1 MKSDKVDFWILV
13 EEHQERVLNT
23 CYRFVH
29 RREDAE
35 DLTQE
40 VFLEVYRSLDKFHG
54 DAKFSTWIYRIAVT
68 KSIDFL
74 RKQKRKKRFAEAKR
88 VFGLKN
94 EPLPELPANEK
105 SRPDEILQEQERQ
118 EILRKAVNSLPE
130 NQKTAIILSKY
141 EGFKQK
147 EIAEIMDSTVPAV
160 ESLVHR
166 GMNNL
171 SSYLNKTYGKKI
183 TSFLLVFRGD
193 DV

>member
-1 MKSDKVDFWILV
+1 MKSDNTDFWVMV
-13 EEHQERVLNT
+13 EEHQEKVLNT

-35 DLTQE
+35 DLSQE

-54 DAKFSTWIYRIAVT
+54 DAELSTWIYRIAIT

-88 VFGLKN
+88 IFGLED
-94 EPLPELPANEK
+94 EPLPDLPADEK
-105 SRPDEILQEQERQ
+105 SRPDVILQEQERQ
-118 EILRKAVNSLPE
+118 DILKKAVDSLPE
-130 NQKTAIILSKY
+130 KQRVAIILNKY

-147 EIAEIMDSTVPAV
+147 EIAQIMNSTVPGV

-171 SSYLNKTYGKKI
+171 SSYLNKNHEKKLANFI
-183 TSFLLVFRGD
+183 LVFWRD